1 MARKV
6 LLADDSVAVRKAV
19 EATLGPKDFEVI
31 SVRKGA
37 EAIREAK
44 RIHPDVILLDCDLP
58 DVDGYETCRRL
69 KRDPDLQGIPVL
81 LMNSDGEDEGASARA
96 QQAGAEGYLPKPFQG
111 KALADQ
117 VLSLADMSF
126 DPTLRIDSAEMA
138 TLGLEEDLDLGDLDL
153 EEAEVLDLTEE
164 MAPGKGKGGA
174 AELTGEFTLEA
185 GELDLEVLADTQGR
199 SQRVKT
205 EEIEEISFEEELE
218 ELDLGELDIEG
229 AEGVSSLAVT
239 DEEAPG
245 EGLVGTEE
253 AGPGLEME
261 EEISLGEEEL
271 TAELDLLGE
280 EPALG
285 DEEALPVGAEALPP
299 KGLVDTDELEEIS
312 LEEDTLDLAMEVEE
326 EIPLDELEET
336 SVEFQKGELSL
347 METHEEISLEEEE
360 PTLDEAE
367 LTLEGELPL
376 EEAGPLEET
385 VIEWEEAPKPAAEE
399 APLEETSIE
408 WEAGDGER
416 ADGEALLV
424 TEGGVEEEPLLMT
437 DVVEEVEEEGAL
449 WDSAEM
455 EEALEE
461 EPIPEVAVAPAMLEE
476 PRAAE
481 RPLAETPAAR
491 PPRREEVPVIPL
503 VKPVEVREA
512 VPMAPQVVEKPWEE
526 APPILTRKR
535 EAVPVT
541 PVVQPVEVRVAPP
554 VAARIVV
561 KEPSMMPAGLLE
573 EVELETEIASFRA
586 QAKMVSDWEMGDF
599 EELSLEDVPALEEGL
614 RLELLQEDFGVV
626 DPCSED
632 GIRVEIQ
639 RNLQDI
645 VERILTDMAPPIVE
659 RVARE
664 VALERA
670 EKIIMEEIERLKSQ
684 PEGL

>member
-19 EATLGPKDFEVI
+19 EATLRPKDFEVI

-96 QQAGAEGYLPKPFQG
+96 QQAGAEGYLTKPFQG

-138 TLGLEEDLDLGDLDL
+138 TLGLEEEAADLEVDLDLGDLDL

-164 MAPGKGKGGA
+164 MEPGKGKAGA
-174 AELTGEFTLEA
+174 AELTGEFTLEE
-185 GELDLEVLADTQGR
+185 GELDLEVLADTPGR

-205 EEIEEISFEEELE
+205 EEIEEISFEEEIE
-218 ELDLGELDIEG
+218 ELDLGELDMEG
-229 AEGVSSLAVT
+229 AQGVSSLAVT
-239 DEEAPG
+239 EEEAPG

-285 DEEALPVGAEALPP
+285 DVEEALPVGAEARPP
-299 KGLVDTDELEEIS
+299 KALVDTDELEEIS
-312 LEEDTLDLAMEVEE
+312 LEEDTLDLSMEVEE

-336 SVEFQKGELSL
+336 SVEFQKGELAL

-367 LTLEGELPL
+367 LTLEEELPL

-385 VIEWEEAPKPAAEE
+385 VIEWEEAPKPAAEA

-408 WEAGDGER
+408 WEAAAAEDEGILLATEEAAEDEEILLTGEL
-416 ADGEALLV
+416 E
-424 TEGGVEEEPLLMT
+424 EIQEEEPT
-437 DVVEEVEEEGAL
+437 
-449 WDSAEM
+449 
-455 EEALEE
+455 
-461 EPIPEVAVAPAMLEE
+461 PEVAVAPAMLEE

-481 RPLAETPAAR
+481 RPVEETPAAR
-491 PPRREEVPVIPL
+491 PPRKEEVPVIPL
-503 VKPVEVREA
+503 VKPVEVRKA
-512 VPMAPQVVEKPWEE
+512 VPIAPQVVEKPWEE
-526 APPILTRKR
+526 APPMLTRKR

-541 PVVQPVEVRVAPP
+541 PVVQRVEVRVAPP
-554 VAARIVV
+554 PAARVVV
-561 KEPSMMPAGLLE
+561 KEPSVMPAGLLE
-573 EVELETEIASFRA
+573 EVELETEFASFRA

-599 EELSLEDVPALEEGL
+599 EELSLQDVPALEEGL

-626 DPCSED
+626 DPYSED

-645 VERILTDMAPPIVE
+645 VERILLDIAPPIVE
-659 RVARE
+659 RVARD